1 MPIYE
6 YECLECGLHFDK
18 LQRFGEPGPETC
30 PRGHERIHRLLSQPA
45 IIFKGSGFYVTDNRR
60 NGSGSTSGKSRRD
73 TASRDTASH
82 EEGSSHQTGDKEA
95 GSASGSK
102 GIETTS

>member
-60 NGSGSTSGKSRRD
+60 NGSGSGSRGKRTRD
-73 TASRDTASH
+73 KKK
-82 EEGSSHQTGDKEA
+82 EKEA
-95 GSASGSK
+95 EPGAASQDAK
-102 GIETTS
+102 ETS